1 MKQQIR
7 KILCF
12 LLAFQIFS
20 ITAFARPDWPADTGI
35 QAEAGIVM
43 DMDSGAILFGQNIH
57 VPYAPASITKL
68 LTALVVLE
76 NCDLDETV
84 DFTTEAVNS
93 VDPDSGNKL
102 SIVAGD
108 QLSVE
113 DCLYSLLL
121 VSANQSANA
130 LAIHTA
136 GSLSGFVDMMNEK
149 IKELGCTESH
159 FANPSGLSNSDQY
172 VTAYDMALISQA
184 AYNNKELLK
193 ISSTIT
199 YKTAPTTNNPNGK
212 TLQQEHR
219 LVIAEDSS
227 SEFYTPSAVAGKTG
241 YTQAA
246 GNTLVTFAEQDGR
259 HLISVILKGQ
269 PRQYFLDT
277 QALLDF
283 GFRNFKNVVIA
294 DAEERYVTGNDT
306 IDLNTGSFKASDLK
320 IEPDQVI
327 TLPNDASFDDAEVSL
342 DYLPDEF
349 PSNATAVLKYT
360 YNDRAI
366 GKAFLLAKDGVK
378 VNNGAEPETSE
389 PEVESS
395 TAVTEPETTA
405 PDETKTD
412 NQKTGLG
419 QSLNLSST
427 QTILLIVAAIIGLL
441 VLALIL
447 LILYRHHEEKVA
459 MAKRRERR
467 RQRLQEAGETDAFE
481 KLMAE
486 RRKRDS
492 RLREQQRNAIHETLE
507 HTGEEINPDSDDE
520 VTTTDPAENNSDDD
534 F

>member
-20 ITAFARPDWPADTGI
+20 ITAFAKPDWPADTGI

-76 NCDLDETV
+76 NCKLDETV
-84 DFTTEAVNS
+84 DFTAEAVNS

-121 VSANQSANA
+121 VSANQAANA

-149 IKELGCTESH
+149 IEELGCTESH

-172 VTAYDMALISQA
+172 VTAYDMALIGQA
-184 AYNNKELLK
+184 AYNNEELLK
-193 ISSTIT
+193 ISSTIS

-246 GNTLVTFAEQDGR
+246 GNTLVTYAEQDGR
-259 HLISVILKGQ
+259 RLISVILKGQ
-269 PRQYFLDT
+269 PRQYFLDA
-277 QALLDF
+277 QALLNF
-283 GFRNFKNVVIA
+283 GFNNFKNVVIA
-294 DAEERYVTGNDT
+294 DSEERYVTGNDK

-320 IEPDQVI
+320 IEPDRVI
-327 TLPNDASFDDAEVSL
+327 TLPRDASFDDAEVSL
-342 DYLPDEF
+342 DYLPKEF
-349 PSNATAVLKYT
+349 PSNAAAVLKYT

-378 VNNGAEPETSE
+378 VKNGAEPETSE
-389 PEVESS
+389 LEVENTTAVSETES
-395 TAVTEPETTA
+395 TAVS
-405 PDETKTD
+405 ETKAAE
-412 NQKTGLG
+412 NPQASGLSLRLSPGQKA
-419 QSLNLSST
+419 
-427 QTILLIVAAIIGLL
+427 ILIALCVVGLL
-441 VLALIL
+441 LLALIL
-447 LILYRHHEEKVA
+447 LILYRRHEEKVA
-459 MAKRRERR
+459 MEKRRERR
-467 RQRLQEAGETDAFE
+467 RQRLQESGETDAFE
-481 KLMAE
+481 QMMAE
-486 RRKRDS
+486 RRERDS
-492 RLREQQRNAIHETLE
+492 LLKQQQRTAIALTPEAE
-507 HTGEEINPDSDDE
+507 NDDSEDDE
-520 VTTTDPAENNSDDD
+520 PETTDPAEDDSED
-534 F
+534 DL

>member
-1 MKQQIR
+1 MKQKIR

-20 ITAFARPDWPADTGI
+20 ITAFAKPDWPADTGI

-76 NCDLDETV
+76 NCELDETV

-121 VSANQSANA
+121 VSANQAANA

-172 VTAYDMALISQA
+172 VTAYDMALIGQA
-184 AYNNKELLK
+184 AYNNEELLK
-193 ISSTIT
+193 ISSTIS
-199 YKTAPTTNNPNGK
+199 YKTAPTTNNPDGK
-212 TLQQEHR
+212 SLRQEHR

-246 GNTLVTFAEQDGR
+246 GNTLVTYAEQDDR
-259 HLISVILKGQ
+259 RLISVILKGQ
-269 PRQYFLDT
+269 PRQYFLDA
-277 QALLDF
+277 QALLNF
-283 GFRNFKNVVIA
+283 GFDKFKNVVIA
-294 DAEERYVTGNDT
+294 DAEERYVTGTDK

-320 IEPDQVI
+320 IEPDRVV
-327 TLPNDASFDDAEVSL
+327 TLPRDASIGDAEVAL
-342 DYLPDEF
+342 DYLPEEF
-349 PSNATAVLKYT
+349 PSNAAAVLKYT

-378 VNNGAEPETSE
+378 VKNGAEPETAE
-389 PEVESS
+389 LEVEDTTSDS
-395 TAVTEPETTA
+395 AAETTA
-405 PDETKTD
+405 VSETTAE
-412 NQKTGLG
+412 
-419 QSLNLSST
+419 T
-427 QTILLIVAAIIGLL
+427 QNKKLVSVRDYSYLPNILMIVAGIIGLL
-441 VLALIL
+441 VLAFVL
-447 LILYRHHEEKVA
+447 LVLYRRHEEKVA
-459 MAKRRERR
+459 MEKRRERR
-467 RQRLQEAGETDAFE
+467 RQRLQEAGEEDAFE

-486 RRKRDS
+486 RRERDS
-492 RLREQQRNAIHETLE
+492 RLRDQQKTTAVRLNPS
-507 HTGEEINPDSDDE
+507 EEDEDSDLPE
-520 VTTTDPAENNSDDD
+520 TTDPAEDDSDDD